1 MKVKR
6 FVQTNVNHRH
16 SVPPSK
22 MSSVVKKEG
31 LATDDL
37 LEFHHHPSIGSIG
50 EGGFDY
56 CQYKCV
62 WDCNCNGNTLD
73 EMVLTDY
80 DDSC

>member
-1 MKVKR
+1 MHLRLKVKR

-50 EGGFDY
+50 EGGLII
-56 CQYKCV
+56 V
-62 WDCNCNGNTLD
+62 NTNVFGIATAALGILW
-73 EMVLTDY
+73 MKW
-80 DDSC
+80 C